1 MRDACGAERFSL
13 TWGATRGIALV
24 RWCEA
29 VKHPADTLFKGEKP
43 FPVIPSCE
51 HFAGSEKLILKALA
65 LQDELGPIFDVTC
78 DCEDGAQAGQEKA
91 HAEMVV
97 RLVNSPANKHQ
108 MAGVRIHDYTHP
120 AWRQDVEILVAGAG
134 NVLAYVTIP
143 KATGAAQV
151 AEMIIYIEQ
160 VAAHHNVR
168 RQIPI
173 HALVETHGALRD
185 ADEIARLPGMQVL
198 DFGLMDFVSGHHGAI
213 PASAMRSPGQF
224 EHRLLARAKTEV
236 VAAALAHGIV
246 PSHNVSLDL
255 KDTYQTYQ
263 DASRARH
270 EFGFLRMWSIY
281 PAQIQPIVD
290 AMKPDHSEVEEAAA
304 ILLAAQ
310 AADWG
315 PIQYAGKLHDR
326 ATYRYYWEVLRK
338 AKVTGVSLPEQA
350 VQAFF

>member
-1 MRDACGAERFSL
+1 M
-13 TWGATRGIALV
+13 TKLV
-24 RWCEA
+24 HPGEA
-29 VKHPADTLFKGEKP
+29 LFKGEKP

-78 DCEDGAQAGQEKA
+78 DCEDGAQAGKERE

-97 RLVNSPANKHQ
+97 RVLDSPANKHR
-108 MAGVRIHDYTHP
+108 MAGVRIHDPTHP
-120 AWRQDVEILVAGAG
+120 AWKQDVDVVVSGAG
-134 NVLAYVTIP
+134 NRLAYLTIP
-143 KATGAAQV
+143 KATSAAQV
-151 AEMIIYIEQ
+151 AEMIIHIEQ
-160 VAAHHNVR
+160 VAVRHGTR

-185 ADEIARLPGMQVL
+185 AAEIARLPGMQVL
-198 DFGLMDFVSGHHGAI
+198 DFGLMDFVSGHHGAV

-236 VAAALAHGIV
+236 VAAALANGIV
-246 PSHNVSLDL
+246 PAHNVTLDL
-255 KDTYQTYQ
+255 KNAYQTYQ
-263 DASRARH
+263 DAWRARH

-290 AMKPDHSEVEEAAA
+290 AMKPDYSEVQDGAA

-315 PIQYAGKLHDR
+315 PIQHGGELHDR
-326 ATYRYYWEVLRK
+326 ATYRYYWEILQK
-338 AKVTGVSLPEQA
+338 ARVTGVQIPEDA
-350 VQAFF
+350 AKAFFR